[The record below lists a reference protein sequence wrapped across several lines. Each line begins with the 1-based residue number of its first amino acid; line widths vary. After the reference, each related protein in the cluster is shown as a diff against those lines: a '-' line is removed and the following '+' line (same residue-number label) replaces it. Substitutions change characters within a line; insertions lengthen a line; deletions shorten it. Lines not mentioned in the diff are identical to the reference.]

1 MPNFHWKDA
10 TLGDYPFRRFPR
22 EARGADLLRQL
33 DYDDS
38 ILKLRQTL
46 RQLRIFGDAPA
57 LAITQ
62 RLFISHRQADATE
75 AQQIASIAKAQGFEF
90 WLDILDP
97 TFASITATPL
107 DDERKGLLT
116 AIYIEMALLNCTHLI
131 AVMTANTI
139 GSMWVPYEFG
149 RVKGDS
155 LFDSQ
160 VASRLHIS
168 HVGLP
173 EYLHL
178 GHKHKSDKEVSDW
191 LLSES
196 RKIDIVYL

>member
-1 MPNFHWKDA
+1 MH
-10 TLGDYPFRRFPR
+10 
-22 EARGADLLRQL
+22 
-33 DYDDS
+33 
-38 ILKLRQTL
+38 
-46 RQLRIFGDAPA
+46 QLRIVGDAPA
-57 LAITQ
+57 VAITQ
-62 RLFISHRQADATE
+62 RLFISHRQADATQ
-75 AQQIASIAKAQGFEF
+75 ALQIASIAHALNFEF
-90 WLDILDP
+90 WLDVLDP
-97 TFASITATPL
+97 TLANSTATPL

-131 AVMTANTI
+131 AVMTANTS

-178 GHKHKSDKEVSDW
+178 GHKHRSDKEVSDW

-196 RKIDIVYL
+196 RKINIIYL